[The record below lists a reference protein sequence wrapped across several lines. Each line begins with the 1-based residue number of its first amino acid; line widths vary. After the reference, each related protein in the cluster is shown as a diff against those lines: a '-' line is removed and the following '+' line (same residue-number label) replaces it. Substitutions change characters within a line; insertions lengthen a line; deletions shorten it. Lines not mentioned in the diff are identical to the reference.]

1 MGVRMKNIEKIEI
14 TIIENGLS
22 TKYKLNK
29 GENLLTLLEKEGRAD
44 FSHCGKKGI
53 CGKCQIRFLKGAS
66 LPLPS
71 ERKVFTPQ
79 ELREGFRLACMAKPI
94 RDCEIE
100 LHFPKEKKMTV
111 VTSMT
116 DMSDA
121 VDIYDNTEKII
132 ENYTKN
138 SERSNTEK
146 IIENHTENNERSNTE
161 NNRDCDTIIAIDLG
175 TTTVAMELRGLATGK
190 VYDTFCTINPQRAYG
205 ADVLSRIEASNKG
218 EGKKLQEVIQSVI
231 EKGIITLCQKGEE
244 RGLCKPQKA
253 FLAGNTTMGQLL
265 MGYPVESL
273 GKHPFTPVNIT
284 QNKLF
289 LADTDIVI
297 LPGISAFV
305 GADIAAGIYYIKE
318 RFQGFSKDRPS
329 LLIDLGTNG
338 EMALGTIDHILTTAT
353 AAGPAFEGGS
363 GETIMGADMVAS
375 LDTLLKEK
383 KLDETGLLREPYFTE
398 GAHVNQVFLKKEDVR
413 TLQMAKAAVFSGICI
428 LMKKYGISIDEIDKV
443 YLAGGFGY
451 YLNVESAT
459 NIGLIPKELKDKV
472 VAVGNSSLQGAFQ
485 YGKNYIEGER
495 EHSSVKV
502 QKKSEELERIIKSCE
517 NINLAKE
524 PEFQD
529 LYIKSMDL
537 KPLSCEELYYNE

>member
-14 TIIENGLS
+14 TLIENGLS

-29 GENLLTLLEKEGRAD
+29 GENLLTLLEKEGRFD

-71 ERKVFTPQ
+71 ERKAFTPQ
-79 ELREGFRLACMAKPI
+79 ELREGFRLACLTKPV

-116 DMSDA
+116 DMSDE
-121 VDIYDNTEKII
+121 VEISDNTKKIT
-132 ENYTKN
+132 ENF
-138 SERSNTEK
+138 
-146 IIENHTENNERSNTE
+146 IGNNERSNTE
-161 NNRDCDTIIAIDLG
+161 NNRDCDTVIAIDIG
-175 TTTVAMELRGLATGK
+175 TTTVAMELRGVATGK

-205 ADVLSRIEASNKG
+205 ADVLSRIDASNKG

-231 EKGIITLCQKGEE
+231 EKGIITLCQKGKE
-244 RGLCKPQKA
+244 RGLCKPKKA
-253 FLAGNTTMGQLL
+253 FLAGNTAMGQLL
-265 MGYPVESL
+265 MGYSVENL
-273 GKHPFTPVNIT
+273 GKYPFIPVDIT
-284 QNKLF
+284 RKKLF

-305 GADIAAGIYYIKE
+305 GADVAAGIYYIKE
-318 RFQGFSKDRPS
+318 CFQGFSKDRPS

-338 EMALGTIDHILTTAT
+338 EMALGTENHILTTAT

-428 LMKKYGISIDEIDKV
+428 LMKKYGIYIDEIEKV

-485 YGKNYIEGER
+485 YGKNYIESER
-495 EHSSVKV
+495 DHSSVKV

-537 KPLSCEELYYNE
+537 KPLSCEELYYN